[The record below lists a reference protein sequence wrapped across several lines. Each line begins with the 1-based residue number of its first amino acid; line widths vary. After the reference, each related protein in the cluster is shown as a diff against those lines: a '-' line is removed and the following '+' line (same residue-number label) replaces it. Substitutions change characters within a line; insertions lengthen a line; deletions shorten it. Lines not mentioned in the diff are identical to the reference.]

1 MARLFLLRHAKAGWA
16 QPGMR
21 DFDRAL
27 EPSGAADAEAMGEAM
42 RTHGY
47 VPDLTLCS
55 TAARA
60 RQTLEGVA
68 GRADIMDQADPSKKG
83 TPGYVYQNG
92 TLQGHPLGCAAGLAT
107 LDILEEPGL
116 YDRVFAMADKLR
128 AGLQEVFDRNDMG
141 ITVFGE
147 GPMWH
152 MLFTDKVPTNWR
164 EYIASDLK
172 KLAVMEAQI
181 LKQGLFVLP
190 QNRRFISIKHTDRDL
205 EQTFEAM
212 DRACHTFKTA
222 IA

>member
-1 MARLFLLRHAKAGWA
+1 MSSGWNVTDA
-16 QPGMR
+16 TRPN
-21 DFDRAL
+21 DRAL
-27 EPSGAADAEAMGEAM
+27 DSAAASRPVEKRERLSPPWLTAAIGAGVVLALGAAHPSDEEQTRSVASQPPSELSVAYLEAWLRIEPDAP
-42 RTHGY
+42 RY
-47 VPDLTLCS
+47 LDLLG
-55 TAARA
+55 
-60 RQTLEGVA
+60 QQYLGL
-68 GRADIMDQADPSKKG
+68 GRWDD
-83 TPGYVYQNG
+83 
-92 TLQGHPLGCAAGLAT
+92 AT
-107 LDILEEPGL
+107 
-116 YDRVFAMADKLR
+116 RVADKLR